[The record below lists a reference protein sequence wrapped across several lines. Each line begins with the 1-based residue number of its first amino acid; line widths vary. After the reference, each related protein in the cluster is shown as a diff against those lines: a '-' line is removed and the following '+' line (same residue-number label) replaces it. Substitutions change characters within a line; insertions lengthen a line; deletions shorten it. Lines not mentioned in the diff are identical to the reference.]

1 MLQYLTATLIIRE
14 RTYINTQTHT
24 HTCSVQQ
31 TVSPIQDGVTFDAG
45 LVGISSMP
53 VDRPSQIRAA
63 YQFGTC
69 R

>member
-14 RTYINTQTHT
+14 RTYINT

-63 YQFGTC
+63 LDQ
-69 R
+69 